1 MPTFAL
7 KKMELPITAS
17 VEVCWLEIDGS
28 APFQDF
34 TASMEKSGKRS
45 DLVKLSVLFEE
56 IAHGRQ
62 LPRNAIK
69 ELKGVPAEDDW
80 REYELRKNQLRVYF
94 FLIPP
99 DNNVVVMGE
108 FKKKDKEQRKNITK
122 FREIKAAFKAAYLR
136 GELEEE

>member
-7 KKMELPITAS
+7 KRMELPVTAQIGVS
-17 VEVCWLEIDGS
+17 WLEIDGV
-28 APFQDF
+28 APFEAF
-34 TASMEKSGKRS
+34 TTSMQKSGKKG

-56 IAHGRQ
+56 MAHGRQ
-62 LPRNAIK
+62 IPPNALK
-69 ELKGVPAEDDW
+69 ELRGVPVDDDW

-108 FKKKDKEQRKNITK
+108 FKKKDKEQRKNIKK